1 MHWAQSCAALQAQAM
16 YSSPGGRFSVYEVSY
31 VTQRGTRRY
40 YVGCSDHVDER
51 GELELKKGPKQPDWV
66 KPWAGQWQFSVLR
79 RGLTELGN
87 PTKLKPTT

>member
-1 MHWAQSCAALQAQAM
+1 M

>member
-1 MHWAQSCAALQAQAM
+1 M
-16 YSSPGGRFSVYEVSY
+16 
-31 VTQRGTRRY
+31 
-40 YVGCSDHVDER
+40 DER